1 MVHAVDKVV
10 GTRRAP
16 SSAWQKAADVLGL
29 GQRVVLAVD
38 VGVEALVRL
47 AGCISGGSIFSL
59 MVWWL
64 LC

>member
-1 MVHAVDKVV
+1 MYIHGGGGGGV
-10 GTRRAP
+10 GLG
-16 SSAWQKAADVLGL
+16 QLGL